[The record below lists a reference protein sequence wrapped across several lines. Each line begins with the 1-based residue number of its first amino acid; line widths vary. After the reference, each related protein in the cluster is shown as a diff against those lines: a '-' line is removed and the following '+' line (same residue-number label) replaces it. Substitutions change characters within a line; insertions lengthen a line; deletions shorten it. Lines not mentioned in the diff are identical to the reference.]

1 MKITEFIKDKVY
13 LLIFYVILMLFIS
26 SVVYFDGTLKV
37 NGESILYVN
46 CVSFVLFMLYL
57 IWEYFRFRSYYK
69 VAKMIIENNEENI
82 LSSLPEPRNYEQK
95 LCKNLIEKIYYEQN
109 AKLDMFYRVKKDSI
123 DYMDSWVHEIK
134 TPISVSRLIIENS
147 ISKTKEE
154 VLNDLEDEISSIENY
169 VDQALYYSRIDSF
182 SKDYLINE
190 VYMGDLINEIIKKQA
205 KVFINKKIKIEISNL
220 DFSINSDKK
229 WLSFIIDQ
237 ILSNSLKY
245 TSNNGL
251 IKITGDKNEKEK
263 NVIIEDNGIGIK
275 TEDISRVFHRGFTG
289 SNGRQK
295 YKSTGMGLYLAKSL
309 AEKLGHSIEVQSK
322 YGEFTRVIIHFP
334 KLVDYYNVAK

>member
-26 SVVYFDGTLKV
+26 SVVYFDSTLKI
-37 NGESILYVN
+37 NGESIFYVN
-46 CVSFVLFMLYL
+46 CVSFVLFILYL
-57 IWEYFRFRSYYK
+57 MWEYFRLRSYYK
-69 VAKMIIENNEENI
+69 IVKSIIEDNEENI
-82 LSSLPEPRNYEQK
+82 ATLLPEPHNYEQK
-95 LCKNLIEKIYYEQN
+95 LCKSLIEKIYYEQN
-109 AKLDMFYRVKKDSI
+109 NKLDMFYRGKKENI

-251 IKITGDKNEKEK
+251 IKIIGDKNEKEK